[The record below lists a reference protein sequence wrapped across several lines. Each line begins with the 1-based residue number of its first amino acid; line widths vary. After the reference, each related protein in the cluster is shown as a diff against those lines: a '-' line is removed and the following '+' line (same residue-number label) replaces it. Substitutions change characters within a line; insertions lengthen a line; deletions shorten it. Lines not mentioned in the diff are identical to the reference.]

1 MYRCKSCGALNNV
14 PVGAKGSAVCG
25 RCKATLDVSGAPQ
38 PVDASELTRTI
49 ESSRV
54 PVLVDFWAPWC
65 GPCRSVAPIVD
76 QFARENAG
84 RLIVLKL
91 DTEEN
96 PAAANNY
103 GIQGIPTF
111 IVFRGGRPVGR
122 RSGAMPK
129 EVLASWVSQLEPSLS
144 GPGRQAAGT

>member
-1 MYRCKSCGALNNV
+1 MFRCKSCGALNNV
-14 PVGAKGSAVCG
+14 RVGAKGSPVCG

-38 PVDASELTRTI
+38 QVDATELARAI
-49 ESSRV
+49 EASRV

-65 GPCRSVAPIVD
+65 GPCRSVAPVVE

-91 DTEEN
+91 NTEEN
-96 PAAANNY
+96 PAVANSY
-103 GIQGIPTF
+103 DIQGIPSF
-111 IVFRGGRPVGR
+111 ILFRNGRPVGR

-129 EVLASWVSQLEPSLS
+129 DVLASWVAQLEPSIS
-144 GPGRQAAGT
+144 GPGQQVAAT